1 MRPRL
6 VFCLSPIVLL
16 LTGCFPHH
24 AGPRLAHFEDEAP
37 AVGDPAPE
45 FTLYDLD
52 GNAVELSS
60 LIGVKPIVLRF
71 GSHSCPVYRY
81 RRFSME
87 GVIEDYDDRVHF
99 LTIYTREA
107 HPVDSKSPYAE
118 GEWDFWLNRVL
129 GVRVHEP
136 ATERERAEL
145 ASASHEKLNLPEL
158 MVVDDMDNSTWEA
171 YGSAS
176 SPAFVIDRDGKVAL
190 RQVWVIP
197 KEIREVLDE
206 LLDLQAEPIPRDP

>member
-1 MRPRL
+1 
-6 VFCLSPIVLL
+6 
-16 LTGCFPHH
+16 
-24 AGPRLAHFEDEAP
+24 
-37 AVGDPAPE
+37 
-45 FTLYDLD
+45 
-52 GNAVELSS
+52 
-60 LIGVKPIVLRF
+60 
-71 GSHSCPVYRY
+71 
-81 RRFSME
+81 
-87 GVIEDYDDRVHF
+87 
-99 LTIYTREA
+99 
-107 HPVDSKSPYAE
+107 VDSKSPYAE